1 MSPARRLRVV
11 LLGDSIFDNAAY
23 TAGEPDVATHLQ
35 SVLPRGSSAVLL
47 AVDGAT
53 VSGIAR
59 QLEQVPPDATHIVMS
74 VGGNDALRNIDLL
87 SLRVSSSAEALHA
100 FATRVASFEESYRSA
115 LAQVTALKLPIM
127 VCTIYNGA
135 LAKDIAVI
143 ARLALALFNDAI
155 LRAAVDR
162 NHDVLELRAICT
174 EATDYANPIEPSG
187 RGGLKIATA
196 IARALR
202 GNARSSRVFP
212 G

>member
-100 FATRVASFEESYRSA
+100 FGFEESYRSA